1 MAVDFDKI
9 KNQKAL
15 LKEVDAEIKKREDA
29 LGLQQKMLE
38 LMKQNGAS
46 QEAIAQKEE
55 KINKLKEAGNNL
67 SESRVKL
74 EDNIAAAIEQQE
86 TNMNRL
92 AAVGGLFM
100 AALQKTQDMLKENS
114 DLVRQTATTLNMNVK
129 EAQAVS
135 HEIGQQLVDGR
146 QDLTNREEVVVAMQA
161 MRDASITGRD
171 VSAETAVNM
180 AIQSKQLGISVESA
194 SNFADMM
201 FTTSGH
207 SAETSNNFLNGLK
220 SLSKMSGVGFNKV
233 MADIDAHGK
242 SIASTFGKSAEEIGI
257 MAIEARKLGFELG
270 DVEGMARQLY
280 DTESRIENQ
289 MTLNQVLQKNM
300 NFDKAAQLMAEGKT
314 VEAMEEYKKQLGDT
328 TKLSA
333 YERQLVQDKLGIN
346 LYNMEN
352 AAAIAEETQATADAE
367 QAINDKKAEL
377 LEMQLEEF
385 ELKATEREEAAT
397 QAEEAA
403 NRENE
408 RNKKLAEMV
417 DMETERLNLAQ
428 NLQYVQLAIQGI
440 MAVSAIAG
448 AMLSKS
454 QKENLRSS
462 IATKASEA
470 VNLGL
475 RAASAVASMTAM
487 SAATLGIGMIVTLAA
502 VATGV
507 ALLNREKNKA
517 MTDTGDLGIDPN
529 GGPVV
534 MSPREGGIYQG
545 TRNDGVTMSPHHG
558 VNGGPGGGGSN
569 KELLDKMDELIRAVR
584 ANRTLSVDGYQLNEA
599 THLEKIPSGMA

>member
-1 MAVDFDKI
+1 VAVDFDKI

-270 DVEGMARQLY
+270 
-280 DTESRIENQ
+280 
-289 MTLNQVLQKNM
+289 
-300 NFDKAAQLMAEGKT
+300 
-314 VEAMEEYKKQLGDT
+314 
-328 TKLSA
+328 
-333 YERQLVQDKLGIN
+333 
-346 LYNMEN
+346 
-352 AAAIAEETQATADAE
+352 
-367 QAINDKKAEL
+367 
-377 LEMQLEEF
+377 
-385 ELKATEREEAAT
+385 
-397 QAEEAA
+397 
-403 NRENE
+403 
-408 RNKKLAEMV
+408 
-417 DMETERLNLAQ
+417 
-428 NLQYVQLAIQGI
+428 
-440 MAVSAIAG
+440 
-448 AMLSKS
+448 
-454 QKENLRSS
+454 
-462 IATKASEA
+462 
-470 VNLGL
+470 
-475 RAASAVASMTAM
+475 
-487 SAATLGIGMIVTLAA
+487 
-502 VATGV
+502 
-507 ALLNREKNKA
+507 
-517 MTDTGDLGIDPN
+517 
-529 GGPVV
+529 
-534 MSPREGGIYQG
+534 
-545 TRNDGVTMSPHHG
+545 
-558 VNGGPGGGGSN
+558 
-569 KELLDKMDELIRAVR
+569 
-584 ANRTLSVDGYQLNEA
+584 
-599 THLEKIPSGMA
+599 